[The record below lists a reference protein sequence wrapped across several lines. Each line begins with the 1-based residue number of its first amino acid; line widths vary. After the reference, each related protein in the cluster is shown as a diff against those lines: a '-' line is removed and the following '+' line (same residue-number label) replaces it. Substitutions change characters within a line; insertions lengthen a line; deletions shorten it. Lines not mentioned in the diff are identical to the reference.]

1 MPMQL
6 RVSLESGFVAE
17 HVLFEGSEYNIG
29 RANSADVLIN
39 HPQISR
45 IHAKLSAN
53 DDNIWSL
60 EDTSTAG
67 CFDNGQRVKSV
78 PINEQ
83 KILRLGPISCEFNH
97 LNHHQLTVIDNQNI
111 WRKQQVQKSAK
122 QFSQCQSSAALL
134 DTARH
139 CLIQTLG
146 CERAALILLDQNQQL
161 QQCLGYQSWMGENSF
176 TGSRSIINRCIAEKR
191 PLAIGNIR
199 DEPAIAKQLSVV
211 RNNIQAALCV
221 PVTSEG
227 EIIGVLYAD
236 NTQSRQFF
244 TQTEVNFVES
254 FASILSLRLLFQS
267 IEHNI
272 SLACN
277 N

>member
-1 MPMQL
+1 MQL
-6 RVSLESGFVAE
+6 KVSLESGFVAE
-17 HVLFEGSEYNIG
+17 HVLFEGNVYHIG
-29 RANSADVLIN
+29 RAASADVLIN

-45 IHAKLSAN
+45 SHAKLSAN
-53 DDNIWSL
+53 DDDLWSL
-60 EDTSTAG
+60 QDTSTAG

-78 PINEQ
+78 PINQQ
-83 KILRLGPISCEFNH
+83 KILRLGPISCEFKH
-97 LNHHQLTVIDNQNI
+97 LNHHQLTVIDNQNT
-111 WRKQQVQKSAK
+111 WRKQQVQQMTK
-122 QFSQCQSSAALL
+122 QFTQCQSSAALL
-134 DTARH
+134 EMARH
-139 CLIQTLG
+139 CLMQTLG
-146 CERAALILLDQNQQL
+146 CERAALILLDKNHQL
-161 QQCLGYQSWMGENSF
+161 QQCLGYQAWMAENSF

-199 DEPAIAKQLSVV
+199 DERNLAAQQSVI

-244 TQTEVNFVES
+244 TQTEVKFVES